1 MIRQFKFMLKTEDQE
16 VLRIGIGVLAAST
29 LVLVIE
35 ERKDPNQE
43 ELRSRAAK
51 QIAPNQNRTI
61 LRDIPR
67 CNKAVDKEE
76 EVAEDKHIKSKHVAK
91 SIATKMIE
99 LQIGQMASCSAKEE
113 GKSGV
118 TRKAMSTK
126 SRRQKDSDACLAV
139 AILIL
144 IMIDLCGPELP
155 TVTSSSTLTISNS
168 NRPGSHGHYQE
179 DGVVGVVFGGDQ
191 GYERLSTA

>member
-1 MIRQFKFMLKTEDQE
+1 MEND
-16 VLRIGIGVLAAST
+16 
-29 LVLVIE
+29 
-35 ERKDPNQE
+35 
-43 ELRSRAAK
+43 SRF
-51 QIAPNQNRTI
+51 NE
-61 LRDIPR
+61 
-67 CNKAVDKEE
+67 AVDKEE

-99 LQIGQMASCSAKEE
+99 LQIGQMANFGANVKLWQ

-126 SRRQKDSDACLAV
+126 SRRRKDSDACLAV

-168 NRPGSHGHYQE
+168 NRPGSGEGWGRWVNRPRQWLME
-179 DGVVGVVFGGDQ
+179 FGGDQ